1 MSEYVFHVQQKGI
14 NSRVKR
20 KGKKNMLQ
28 LPDTGMCVNF
38 ESPSSVASAQL
49 ITLNMEACIPP
60 EPANLSDNA

>member
-1 MSEYVFHVQQKGI
+1 MYSMFSKKELIQEK
-14 NSRVKR
+14 KE
-20 KGKKNMLQ
+20 KEKKNMLQ

>member
-1 MSEYVFHVQQKGI
+1 
-14 NSRVKR
+14 
-20 KGKKNMLQ
+20 MLQ